1 MGQKTIN
8 SITENYLGELNNC
21 FDSEVIN
28 QIQKLS
34 EILFECWKS
43 NKNVFI
49 CGNGGSGAN
58 AIHIANDFIYGIG
71 ASKGKP
77 LISGL
82 SIESLV
88 SNQAILTCLGN
99 DIGYDNI
106 FSFQLDVKATEND
119 LLIVLSGSGNS
130 KNIINVVKTAKNKKV
145 KTFGIVAFDGGKC
158 KEIVDDYIF
167 IQKNNM
173 EIAEDAQMIIFNI
186 CKKYLS
192 SKKEEIR
199 NMKI

>member
-1 MGQKTIN
+1 M
-8 SITENYLGELNNC
+8 YLFAGT
-21 FDSEVIN
+21 
-28 QIQKLS
+28 
-34 EILFECWKS
+34 
-43 NKNVFI
+43 
-49 CGNGGSGAN
+49 GSGAN

-106 FSFQLDVKATEND
+106 FSFQLDVKAKEND

-158 KEIVDDYIF
+158 KEMIDDYIF

-173 EIAEDAQMIIFNI
+173 EML
-186 CKKYLS
+186 KMLK
-192 SKKEEIR
+192 
-199 NMKI
+199 